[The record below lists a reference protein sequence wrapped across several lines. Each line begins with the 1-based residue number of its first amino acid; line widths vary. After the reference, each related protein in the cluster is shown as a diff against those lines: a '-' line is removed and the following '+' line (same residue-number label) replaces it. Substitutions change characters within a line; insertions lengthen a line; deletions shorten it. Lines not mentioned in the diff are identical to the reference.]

1 MKLFNKNS
9 ICQLFVMENHST
21 INDLTWRTFTAIYFV
36 KDLFTNSLQ
45 SFDVISEFLPQ

>member
-9 ICQLFVMENHST
+9 IWQLFVMENHST
-21 INDLTWRTFTAIYFV
+21 FNDLTLRTFTAISFV

-45 SFDVISEFLPQ
+45 RFDVS